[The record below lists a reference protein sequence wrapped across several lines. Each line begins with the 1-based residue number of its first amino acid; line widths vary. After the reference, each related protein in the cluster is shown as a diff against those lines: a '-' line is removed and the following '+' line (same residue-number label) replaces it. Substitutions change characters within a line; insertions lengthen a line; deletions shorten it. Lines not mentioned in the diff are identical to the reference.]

1 MCAPQPVPVREEW
14 GKVSAG
20 SLVVSVV
27 LGRPTPEAKGHQVME
42 GPREV
47 VATVLLDGDVDVED
61 HEAPRCEAVALQ
73 QDRVYRSPE
82 SQVE

>member
-1 MCAPQPVPVREEW
+1 MCAAQPVPVREEW

-47 VATVLLDGDVDVED
+47 IATVLLDGDVDVED
-61 HEAPRCEAVALQ
+61 HEAPGCEAVALQ